1 MAITTPEKRLKHIR
15 GLVEAAKQIQRE
27 ERNREDKNFTTVM
40 RWFREKAETR
50 KGSR

>member
-1 MAITTPEKRLKHIR
+1 
-15 GLVEAAKQIQRE
+15 VEAAKQIQRE
-27 ERNREDKNFTTVM
+27 ERNREDKNFDAVL